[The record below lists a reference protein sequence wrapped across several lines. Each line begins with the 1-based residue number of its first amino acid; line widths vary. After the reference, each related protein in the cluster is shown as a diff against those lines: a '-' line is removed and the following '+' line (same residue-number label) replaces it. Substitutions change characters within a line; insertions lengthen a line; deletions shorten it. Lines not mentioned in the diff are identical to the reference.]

1 MTLTPS
7 LVSTLLSWY
16 DVNGRDLPWRR
27 SPGTACGEPVEPYA
41 ILLSEFMLQQTTV
54 QAVFPYFKRWMSRY
68 PTIEALAAADL
79 EQVLRV
85 WEGLGYYSRA
95 RNLHAAAREV
105 FSRYGGVIPE
115 DPANLKK
122 LPGVG
127 DYTAAAVA
135 SIAFGVRA
143 AALDANNLRVLSRL
157 LTCSEKKRITSVVS
171 RIIPPNRP
179 GDFNQ
184 ALMDLGNSICT
195 PKDPLCQ
202 VCPLSLWCRAYRNNR
217 VEEYPE
223 KKPRTETIRVE
234 AAIGIILDQDR
245 VLVQKRPAS
254 GLLAGLWEFPGGKI
268 GEAAGRGDTGTR
280 RRGEKRL
287 KTNYTSSSSET
298 PEEAVVREVCEETGL
313 RIQVREKLGVFNHNY
328 TQFRVKLHVFLCKRR
343 SGTLDN
349 TTAKWVTLEELEG
362 LPMPSVNRRIVRT
375 LEKHLNAET
384 QRKPESRSQKS
395 EGRRRSK
402 T

>member
-1 MTLTPS
+1 
-7 LVSTLLSWY
+7 
-16 DVNGRDLPWRR
+16 
-27 SPGTACGEPVEPYA
+27 
-41 ILLSEFMLQQTTV
+41 
-54 QAVFPYFKRWMSRY
+54 MSRY

-79 EQVLRV
+79 EQVLRD

-95 RNLHAAAREV
+95 RNIHAAAREV

-157 LTCSEKKRITSVVS
+157 LTCSEKMRITSVVS

-202 VCPLSLWCRAYRNNR
+202 VCPLSLWCRAYRKNR

-223 KKPRTETIRVE
+223 KKLRTDTIRVE

-254 GLLAGLWEFPGGKI
+254 GLLAGLWEFPGGKNQPKAQNPKTKEKEQKPESRVQRKNEGKGPGI
-268 GEAAGRGDTGTR
+268 KTTAGE
-280 RRGEKRL
+280 
-287 KTNYTSSSSET
+287 TSGMET

-328 TQFRVKLHVFLCKRR
+328 TQFRVKLHAFLCQCKSRAVNNPAAR
-343 SGTLDN
+343 
-349 TTAKWVTLEELEG
+349 WVTLEELDR
-362 LPMPSVNRRIVRT
+362 LPMPSVNRRIVRA
-375 LEKHLNAET
+375 LEKHIREE
-384 QRKPESRSQKS
+384 K
-395 EGRRRSK
+395 
-402 T
+402 